1 MGQMQDSC
9 KTSFNVLGRDIKIP
23 MQTSPLQSSRPVVQ
37 AKPYIAL
44 QDFQRANWITEDSWR
59 SDNSTPSPTD
69 ILPLPAEQDQ
79 IPEITPAQSL
89 QINIVSEAESE
100 DTIIQEVSMMM
111 GDLLPSSEIPEISF
125 KDRRDI
131 SKRMEDVLNTFV
143 PRVKNRDE
151 GRQKVETDKPE
162 LRRNYLNKDSNPFAQ
177 CTDKESEF
185 DFLASYSKENELP
198 DVETLLNMAEA
209 RLSSDTSISFTSS
222 HDKAPDKIMKSF
234 DSSYY
239 SSYNS
244 TLNSSHLRSNRSL
257 ASARPSK
264 PSKPPLQ
271 MPKIVSVDL
280 STRKFT
286 SRQPTPKRNSSN
298 SRRIQT
304 PNRSDC
310 KSLSKEPIS
319 RLVSNLNIPAVRRQS
334 PKPIVRSNSNPWA
347 ENRKVR
353 EKLKEYY
360 S

>member
-9 KTSFNVLGRDIKIP
+9 KTSASVLGSDIKIP
-23 MQTSPLQSSRPVVQ
+23 MQISSLPSSKPVVRT
-37 AKPYIAL
+37 KPFIAL
-44 QDFQRANWITEDSWR
+44 QDFQRASWITEDSWR

-89 QINIVSEAESE
+89 QAKLASESESE
-100 DTIIQEVSMMM
+100 DTIVQEVSLMM
-111 GDLLPSSEIPEISF
+111 GNVLPSSEISEISF

-143 PRVKNRDE
+143 PRVKNRDGE
-151 GRQKVETDKPE
+151 RERIETDKPA
-162 LRRNYLNKDSNPFAQ
+162 LRKNYLNKDSNPFTQ
-177 CTDKESEF
+177 NTDKETDF
-185 DFLASYSKENELP
+185 DIFTSYSKENELP

-222 HDKAPDKIMKSF
+222 HDKPPANIMKSF
-234 DSSYY
+234 DSSYS

-244 TLNSSHLRSNRSL
+244 TFNSSHLRSNRSL
-257 ASARPSK
+257 ALPRA
-264 PSKPPLQ
+264 SKPPTQ
-271 MPKIVSVDL
+271 VPKIVSIDL
-280 STRKFT
+280 TTRKFT
-286 SRQPTPKRNSSN
+286 SRQPTPKRNTLN
-298 SRRIQT
+298 ARRIQT
-304 PNRSDC
+304 PNTRSDC
-310 KSLSKEPIS
+310 KSLSKEPICRMTCNS
-319 RLVSNLNIPAVRRQS
+319 NIPPVRRQN
-334 PKPIVRSNSNPWA
+334 PRPVTRSNSNPWA